1 MISQIRGQLQSG
13 APGRA
18 LEQLAEYRRRF
29 EQPNLAMEADALRVD
44 ALCQAGERDGARAA
58 ATDFAAKWPASP
70 LQQRVSA
77 ACP

>member
-1 MISQIRGQLQSG
+1 
-13 APGRA
+13 
-18 LEQLAEYRRRF
+18 
-29 EQPNLAMEADALRVD
+29 MEADALRVD

-58 ATDFAAKWPASP
+58 ATDFAATWPASP